1 MHELQVE
8 NHLSL
13 PFRSCMV
20 HMFVQM
26 LCAYMEMIF
35 FFFIVTF
42 ISLFRIF
49 NILHLPKQS

>member
-1 MHELQVE
+1 MRELQME
-8 NHLSL
+8 DHFSL
-13 PFRSCMV
+13 PFQSCIV

-26 LCAYMEMIF
+26 LCAYMKMIF

-42 ISLFRIF
+42 ISLFRVC